1 MSPCL
6 IVFTRILGN
15 HGIVAKTVFVTFQKH
30 FSSVSQA
37 STTDL
42 VMKTSGIARIGYIV
56 ARAQVGQCTYSA
68 AQCADA
74 LGGSGSMPPR
84 KILEFR
90 TSEITSA
97 G

>member
-30 FSSVSQA
+30 FGSVSQA

-42 VMKTSGIARIGYIV
+42 VMKTSGVARIGYIV
-56 ARAQVGQCTYSA
+56 ARAQVGQHIQCCTM
-68 AQCADA
+68 CRK
-74 LGGSGSMPPR
+74 LVCGSTH
-84 KILEFR
+84 F
-90 TSEITSA
+90 
-97 G
+97 